1 MDNFNLKKFL
11 VENKL
16 TTNSKAI
23 NEGLEKH
30 VYQIPNDA
38 PDSALKPHIGKFLQP
53 GNSIKMGTGD
63 KMVSTAREY
72 KKEGGFFKSLPNY
85 IELSPAVG
93 LSSFGKSLGTPVKA
107 KDDNEKPAEYR
118 DESGRKVKN
127 KDYDI
132 NKVFY
137 KLSK

>member
-1 MDNFNLKKFL
+1 MNNFNLRKFL
-11 VENKL
+11 TENKL
-16 TTNSKAI
+16 TSNSKAI

-30 VYQIPNDA
+30 VYQIPNDV
-38 PDSALKPHIGKFLQP
+38 PDSALKPYIGKFLSP
-53 GNSIKMGTGD
+53 GNQYNNMA
-63 KMVSTAREY
+63 STANKYE
-72 KKEGGFFKSLPNY
+72 KVGGLFKYLPNT
-85 IELSPAVG
+85 IELNPPVD